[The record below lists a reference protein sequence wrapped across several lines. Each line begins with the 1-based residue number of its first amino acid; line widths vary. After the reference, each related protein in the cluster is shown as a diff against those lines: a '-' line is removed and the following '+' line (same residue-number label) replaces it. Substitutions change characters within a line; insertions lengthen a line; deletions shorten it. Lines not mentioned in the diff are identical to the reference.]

1 MAAMEPSLFVVG
13 VAAFG
18 AGGLTAGLLGWV
30 WGASRARAA
39 GELALREAEKRAA
52 AAGARAETLSDHA
65 RESEARANALE
76 AAARMADREK
86 ATANERANQLA
97 RSVAEQRALLDE
109 AKDKLTDTFQ
119 ALAAEALQSSH
130 EGFLALASER
140 LGAIK
145 QESASELEARQKAVE
160 GLVGPVR
167 ESLEKVDQQIR
178 ALEKERGQ
186 AYGELGAQ
194 VKAMSA
200 SQEKLRAET
209 GNLVRALRAPH
220 VRGRWGELQ
229 LRRVVELAGM
239 VENCDFQEQATV
251 TTEDGRLRP
260 DMVVRLPSGRNIVID
275 AKTPLNAYLDAHEAQ
290 DDEERAV
297 KLRQHAAQVRA
308 HVAKLSAK
316 NYWDQFDVTPEVVV
330 MFLPGETF
338 YSVAL
343 EQMPGLIEEGFA
355 QNVLIAT
362 PTTLLGL
369 LRAVAAGWREERMAE
384 NAQRISEEGRRL
396 HERIATL
403 AEKLSDLGRSLGQA
417 VGAYNGAVATFDA
430 RVVPSARSLAA
441 LDARGKKELVEI
453 EMIDQ
458 RPRRPGKVEARKPA
472 PLTLA
477 LSPRPEVAASDGEG

>member
-1 MAAMEPSLFVVG
+1 MEPSLFAVG

-18 AGGLTAGLLGWV
+18 VGGLMVGFVGWV
-30 WGASRARAA
+30 WGSSRARAA
-39 GELALREAEKRAA
+39 GEAALREAEKRAA
-52 AAGARAETLSDHA
+52 AAAARADTLSDHA

-86 ATANERANQLA
+86 AAANARANELA
-97 RSVAEQRALLDE
+97 RSVAEQHELLDQ
-109 AKDKLTDTFQ
+109 AKAKLSDTFQ
-119 ALAAEALQSSH
+119 ALAAEALQASH
-130 EGFLALASER
+130 EGFLALATER

-145 QESASELEARQKAVE
+145 QQSASDLEARQKAVE
-160 GLVGPVR
+160 TLVGPVR

-200 SQEKLRAET
+200 TQEKLRAET
-209 GNLVRALRAPH
+209 NNLVKALRAPH

-239 VENCDFQEQATV
+239 VENCDFEEQATV

-275 AKTPLNAYLDAHEAQ
+275 AKAPLNAYLDAHEAPN
-290 DDEERAV
+290 DEERAA
-297 KLRQHAAQVRA
+297 KLMQHAAQVRA

-316 NYWDQFDVTPEVVV
+316 NYWEQFDVAPEVVV

-369 LRAVAAGWREERMAE
+369 LRAVSAGWREERMAE
-384 NAQRISEEGRRL
+384 NAQRISDEGRRL
-396 HERIATL
+396 HERIAGL
-403 AEKLSDLGRSLGQA
+403 AEKLNDLGRFLGQA
-417 VGAYNGAVATFDA
+417 VGAFNGTVATFDT
-430 RVVPSARSLAA
+430 RVVPSARNLAA
-441 LDARGKKELVEI
+441 LDAKGKKELPEV
-453 EMIDQ
+453 EMIE
-458 RPRRPGKVEARKPA
+458 RRPVPPRKIERTRPA

-477 LSPRPEVAASDGEG
+477 LSPPAAAVDEG